1 MKLSDY
7 TKKVQKRF
15 DSAIRGLLKLVHIDH
30 CPAQGSGKMYSF
42 EGDTMKTRKTF
53 TKKLQTLYGDVCA
66 DIKEGVV
73 SSWQTEETLVGIH
86 NIQAMNAFMNRVE
99 NGMNLSDRVWK
110 YTNQLRDEMEMA
122 ITVSVAEG
130 KSAQELSRSVR
141 RYLKNPD
148 IMFRRFRY
156 KDDNGNWC
164 RKWKQKYVLPNG
176 TSRWRD
182 RDISDFKPGQGVYR
196 SSAKNAIRL
205 ASTEINMAYRNSDY
219 QLWQSRNDII
229 GIEVKISN
237 HANYKQRAKG
247 EQGHKPDIC
256 DKLTGVYPKEFLFE
270 GWHPNCHCIA
280 VPIFI
285 PPTEQQAYEE
295 SIKNGTRYVSPSKIT
310 QLPAGFKDYLAT
322 QSNGNE
328 YFIQHNNAII
338 QRTISNMDIVHG
350 QTKAPLRKENETFE
364 QLKERLGNS
373 IPKTLSEIDNAIKG
387 YTDCS
392 STLRKQA
399 TKLEETMKRL
409 FKDNDFGMD
418 IDAEKLES
426 VYKKGFLNKMELNST
441 NGEVNSI
448 DKWGNCRAR
457 LTVSHQMFL
466 PSTKSEIK
474 KYETTPIYEGEQL
487 KPSEYEKYGYIVSH
501 DKNNFNSAC
510 RYGNSTIRFKK
521 DKVLTTWTIDDSL
534 YGKLYQPSLTS
545 DPKVESFDSEDAMAK
560 NLLSMTKN
568 GDYTFSSNK
577 AYEVGNRYIE
587 LQYHGQLTIDD
598 VESVVLYK
606 DPSKILSK
614 DLIKRLNEKG
624 IELWY
629 HTDGAF
635 SPVKRYVVNTQK

>member
-1 MKLSDY
+1 
-7 TKKVQKRF
+7 
-15 DSAIRGLLKLVHIDH
+15 
-30 CPAQGSGKMYSF
+30 
-42 EGDTMKTRKTF
+42 
-53 TKKLQTLYGDVCA
+53 
-66 DIKEGVV
+66 
-73 SSWQTEETLVGIH
+73 
-86 NIQAMNAFMNRVE
+86 
-99 NGMNLSDRVWK
+99 
-110 YTNQLRDEMEMA
+110 
-122 ITVSVAEG
+122 
-130 KSAQELSRSVR
+130 
-141 RYLKNPD
+141 
-148 IMFRRFRY
+148 
-156 KDDNGNWC
+156 
-164 RKWKQKYVLPNG
+164 
-176 TSRWRD
+176 
-182 RDISDFKPGQGVYR
+182 
-196 SSAKNAIRL
+196 
-205 ASTEINMAYRNSDY
+205 
-219 QLWQSRNDII
+219 
-229 GIEVKISN
+229 
-237 HANYKQRAKG
+237 
-247 EQGHKPDIC
+247 
-256 DKLTGVYPKEFLFE
+256 
-270 GWHPNCHCIA
+270 
-280 VPIFI
+280 
-285 PPTEQQAYEE
+285 
-295 SIKNGTRYVSPSKIT
+295 
-310 QLPAGFKDYLAT
+310 
-322 QSNGNE
+322 
-328 YFIQHNNAII
+328 
-338 QRTISNMDIVHG
+338 
-350 QTKAPLRKENETFE
+350 
-364 QLKERLGNS
+364 
-373 IPKTLSEIDNAIKG
+373 
-387 YTDCS
+387 
-392 STLRKQA
+392 
-399 TKLEETMKRL
+399 MKRL

-635 SPVKRYVVNTQK
+635 SPVKRYVVNTPRSK